1 MKFSDFIFNYRSCL
15 SSLIKQQKYFSLFK
29 RLFLLP
35 YKYLISIFRDI
46 FLNKNIDKIDFKNN
60 SLDEYFKYFD
70 CDKSSLVHG
79 YNNFYDDEFKNFQK
93 LKINILEFGIHFG
106 ASQAAFSKYFS
117 DSVIIGV
124 DKNPYFKKF
133 FSKNIRSLY
142 CDVSDKY
149 SLHLLGKYLK
159 EDIDIII
166 DDASH
171 IPDHQLK
178 TFSQMF
184 KILKSKGIYVIEELD
199 IFQSFPESYNK
210 NLDKY
215 VSIPYGKG
223 MENII
228 QAEEEMISF
237 TDYLEE
243 GKQVMDH
250 LHDIT
255 KNKAKKSVKFEN
267 GQTMG
272 VDHFTASAITAV
284 HGKVNDENKKKLSAM
299 VHKSPA
305 HLKKAA
311 DFAFKAMK

>member
-15 SSLIKQQKYFSLFK
+15 SSLIKKQKYFSLFK

-35 YKYLISIFRDI
+35 YKYLISILRDI

-79 YNNFYDDEFKNFQK
+79 YNNFYDDEFKDFQK

-149 SLHLLGKYLK
+149 SLYLLGEYLK

-210 NLDKY
+210 NLDNSKSEIRNFLY
-215 VSIPYGKG
+215 QVKDKSPDIERTVKNKEVLSLV
-223 MENII
+223 ENIEWVKI
-228 QAEEEMISF
+228 LRGN
-237 TDYLEE
+237 Y
-243 GKQVMDH
+243 VVNN
-250 LHDIT
+250 
-255 KNKAKKSVKFEN
+255 KNVSEIAF
-267 GQTMG
+267 
-272 VDHFTASAITAV
+272 I
-284 HGKVNDENKKKLSAM
+284 KKK
-299 VHKSPA
+299 
-305 HLKKAA
+305 
-311 DFAFKAMK
+311 

>member
-15 SSLIKQQKYFSLFK
+15 SSLIKQQKYFFLFK

-79 YNNFYDDEFKNFQK
+79 YNNFYDDEFKDFQK

-117 DSVIIGV
+117 NSVIIGV

-149 SLHLLGKYLK
+149 SLHLLREYLK

-199 IFQSFPESYNK
+199 IYQSFPESYNK
-210 NLDKY
+210 NLDNTESEIRNFLYQVKDKSLDIDKTINNKEILSL
-215 VSIPYGKG
+215 V
-223 MENII
+223 ENI
-228 QAEEEMISF
+228 EW
-237 TDYLEE
+237 
-243 GKQVMDH
+243 
-250 LHDIT
+250 
-255 KNKAKKSVKFEN
+255 VKILR
-267 GQTMG
+267 GSY
-272 VDHFTASAITAV
+272 V
-284 HGKVNDENKKKLSAM
+284 VNDKNVSEIAFIKKK
-299 VHKSPA
+299 
-305 HLKKAA
+305 
-311 DFAFKAMK
+311 

>member
-79 YNNFYDDEFKNFQK
+79 YNNFYDDEFKDFQK

-149 SLHLLGKYLK
+149 SLHLLGEYLK

-184 KILKSKGIYVIEELD
+184 KILKKKGIYVIEELD

-210 NLDKY
+210 NLDNSKSEIRNFLY
-215 VSIPYGKG
+215 QVKDKSPDIERTIKNKEVLSLV
-223 MENII
+223 ENIEWVKI
-228 QAEEEMISF
+228 LRGN
-237 TDYLEE
+237 Y
-243 GKQVMDH
+243 VVNN
-250 LHDIT
+250 
-255 KNKAKKSVKFEN
+255 KNVSEIAF
-267 GQTMG
+267 
-272 VDHFTASAITAV
+272 I
-284 HGKVNDENKKKLSAM
+284 KKK
-299 VHKSPA
+299 
-305 HLKKAA
+305 
-311 DFAFKAMK
+311 